1 MAGALDIFL
10 PDGADIGTAAG
21 RAAGT
26 KAANGAAIDT
36 NGSGIAGMTPE

>member
-10 PDGADIGTAAG
+10 PDGADIGSTAG

-26 KAANGAAIDT
+26 KAANGARIDAAR
-36 NGSGIAGMTPE
+36 NGIAGRTSE